1 MCGVMRYLIIIV
13 GAVLVN
19 NFVLNRFLGC
29 CPFLGV
35 SKKTETALGMSG
47 AVVFVMTVASAVT
60 WCLDHWLLDPLG
72 LGYIHTLAFILVI
85 ASLVQFIDIAM
96 KRFVPPL
103 HAALGIFLPLITT
116 NCAVLGVAEMN
127 ATNNLSFFGSVFYS
141 FAAAIGFG
149 LALVIFSGIREK
161 LAHANPPR
169 CFRGVALALVTA
181 GLLALAF
188 MGFSGLVKEDEAL
201 ADFKIAQAPAE
212 TAAETAK

>member
-60 WCLDHWLLDPLG
+60 WCLDHWLLAPLG

-96 KRFVPPL
+96 KRFAPPL

-201 ADFKIAQAPAE
+201 ADFKIAQAPAAP
-212 TAAETAK
+212 AAETAK